1 MQVPKQLRES
11 FLEAVKAGRI
21 RSMQNKLMPAAPI
34 HTPGALLL
42 GDAFNMRHPLTG
54 QQVCIAWSPIKVQGA
69 AVLQPPLELL
79 EGVPSGARCSGR
91 TAVWHAAKA
100 ASHFQQRRD
109 GAACTSHLSSGADMS

>member
-11 FLEAVKAGRI
+11 FLDAVKAGRI

-54 QQVCIAWSPIKVQGA
+54 QHLCIACCAVMVQGA
-69 AVLQPPLELL
+69 AVLQPLLELSK
-79 EGVPSGARCSGR
+79 GVLPRVMIRAMQLCGMLQRLLQLSNGGARCSLCL
-91 TAVWHAAKA
+91 
-100 ASHFQQRRD
+100 ASLIR
-109 GAACTSHLSSGADMS
+109 C

>member
-54 QQVCIAWSPIKVQGA
+54 QHLCVAFGPFEVEGA
-69 AVLQPPLELL
+69 AAVQPPLELS
-79 EGVPSGARCSGR
+79 EGFLRDCCSKQCKR
-91 TAVWHAAKA
+91 ATCCNSCSSPPAAA
-100 ASHFQQRRD
+100 
-109 GAACTSHLSSGADMS
+109 